1 MKILIT
7 GGAGFIGSNIADAL
21 LLKSAISE
29 LRIFDNLSTGSLS
42 NIKHLLDNPKVTF
55 IEGDILDRSTLN
67 KAMLGVNAVCHQ
79 AALGSVPRSVEN
91 PLDTH
96 EANSTGTFN
105 VFDLARLNKV
115 KRVVYASSSAIYG
128 DHPGLPKIEEELGQ
142 VLSPYALTKKNN
154 EAYATIFY
162 NQYGLETIGLRYF
175 NIFGM
180 RQNPQG
186 PYAAVIPLFIKAGLG
201 NTAPIIHGD
210 GLQSRDFTFVANAV
224 HANVL
229 ALLGAN
235 EKAFGKAMN
244 IACGGKFTLL
254 ELWNE
259 IKKLTNC
266 KQEVKYAA
274 TRAGDVK
281 HSMANINLA
290 KQWINY
296 EPLVSFA
303 EGLKQT
309 IEYYKHD

>member
-29 LRIFDNLSTGSLS
+29 LRIFDNLITGSLN
-42 NIKHLLDNPKVTF
+42 NIKHLVNNPKVTF
-55 IEGDILDRSTLN
+55 IEGDILDRSALN
-67 KAMLGVNAVCHQ
+67 RAMLGINAVCHH
-79 AALGSVPRSVEN
+79 AALGSVPRSIED
-91 PLDTH
+91 PLATH
-96 EANSTGTFN
+96 ESNITGTFN
-105 VFDLARLNKV
+105 VFDIARLNKV
-115 KRVVYASSSAIYG
+115 KRVVYASSSSVYG
-128 DHPGLPKIEEELGQ
+128 DHPSLLNVEGELGQ

-154 EAYATIFY
+154 EAYASLFY
-162 NQYGLETIGLRYF
+162 TQYGLETIGLRYF

-186 PYAAVIPLFIKAGLG
+186 PYAAVIPLFIKAGLE
-201 NTAPIIHGD
+201 NAVPIVHGD

-235 EKAFGKAMN
+235 EKAFGKALN
-244 IACGGKFTLL
+244 IGCGNRYTLL
-254 ELWNE
+254 ELWEE
-259 IKKLTNC
+259 IKTHTKSEQNI
-266 KQEVKYAA
+266 QQVKE
-274 TRAGDVK
+274 RPGDVK
-281 HSMANINLA
+281 HSMANIDLA

-296 EPLVSFA
+296 QPLVTFS

-309 IEYYKHD
+309 IQYYKND